1 MTECLHLKVSDRTM
15 VFAFTTSIPHCT
27 TDSSQG
33 NETRKRNKRQPDWK
47 GRNKPLRFAQD
58 MTMYIE
64 ILKKPRITSTISS
77 KRVHQYRRTSDQYK
91 D

>member
-1 MTECLHLKVSDRTM
+1 M

-33 NETRKRNKRQPDWK
+33 NETRKRKKRQPDWK
-47 GRNKPLRFAQD
+47 GRNKPPRFAQD

-64 ILKKPRITSTISS
+64 ILKKPRITITISS
-77 KRVHQYRRTSDQYK
+77 KRAHQYHRTPDQYK